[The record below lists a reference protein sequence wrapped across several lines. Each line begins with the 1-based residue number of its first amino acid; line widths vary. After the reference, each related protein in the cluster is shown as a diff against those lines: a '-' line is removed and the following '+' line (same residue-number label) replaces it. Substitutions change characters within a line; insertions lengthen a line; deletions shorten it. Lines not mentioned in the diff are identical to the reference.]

1 MMHDYG
7 NCVVFYNI
15 IMMHVEGTQLYCN
28 QENSHGTSSMC
39 NYSASLL
46 FNIWH
51 TDSYENYD
59 GATSL
64 VGTHP

>member
-1 MMHDYG
+1 
-7 NCVVFYNI
+7 
-15 IMMHVEGTQLYCN
+15 MMHVEGTQLYYN

-64 VGTHP
+64 AGTHT